1 MLHKL
6 HRSGKSVIVCEEC
19 LYHCVL
25 CVYKALPFL
34 RPPLA
39 PLFPP
44 LFLLL
49 LLKLM
54 TWLLISAVW
63 GPSTHSNG
71 IIQAPFIAIFNN
83 S

>member
-6 HRSGKSVIVCEEC
+6 QGSGKSVIFSEEC
-19 LYHCVL
+19 LHHCVL

-34 RPPLA
+34 RPPRTAL
-39 PLFPP
+39 PP

-54 TWLLISAVW
+54 TWLLISPVW

-71 IIQAPFIAIFNN
+71 IIQAPFIPIFNYT
-83 S
+83 